1 MKESGKE
8 NDFFVKFGICYL
20 LLVSEKLITDELVL
34 NETNANKR

>member
-8 NDFFVKFGICYL
+8 NDFFCKIWNL